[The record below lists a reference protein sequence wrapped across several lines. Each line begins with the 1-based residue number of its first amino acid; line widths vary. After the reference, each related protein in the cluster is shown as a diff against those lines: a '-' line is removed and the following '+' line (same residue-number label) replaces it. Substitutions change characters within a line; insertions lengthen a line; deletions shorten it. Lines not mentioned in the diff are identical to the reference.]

1 MRGMNDKP
9 RLAPRM
15 RHIEPF
21 RVMDLLARARAL
33 EAAGR
38 DIVHLQIGEPDFPTP
53 EPVRERAARVL
64 REDPLHYTP
73 ALGLPALREAIARH
87 YEERE
92 GVSVSPERIVV
103 TPGSSAALQLVIA
116 ALVGRDEGVLL
127 GDPGYPCNRNFVHL
141 FEGRVVSVP
150 TRPETGFQPTPELLE
165 AHAGT
170 DARLLLLASPANP
183 TGSVLQAPALRALLA
198 WCAERGVVPVVDEIY
213 RGLFHGTQIPPT
225 ALALSDEVFV
235 VNSFS
240 KYYGMTGWRVG
251 WVVAPEWAIEPLDRL
266 AQNLYLSAP
275 TLGQQAALVAFA
287 PATLEI
293 LEQRRAEFT
302 RRRDFLLPAL
312 ESLGFRI
319 PVVPE
324 GAFYLYADCSAFT
337 DDSEAFVQRLLEE
350 AGVAITPGTD
360 FGRAQADTFVRFA
373 FTRPV
378 AVLERAVEYLSRSLA
393 GTGA

>member
-1 MRGMNDKP
+1 MRDMNDKP

-38 DIVHLQIGEPDFPTP
+38 DIIHLQIGEPDFPTP

-87 YEERE
+87 YDEHE
-92 GVSVSPERIVV
+92 GVRVPPERIVV

-116 ALVGRDEGVLL
+116 ALVGRDEEVLL

-150 TRPETGFQPTPELLE
+150 TQPETGFQPTPELLE

-183 TGSVLQAPALRALLA
+183 TGSVLQVPALRALLD
-198 WCAERGVVPVVDEIY
+198 WCTEHAVVPVVDEIY
-213 RGLFHGTQIPPT
+213 RGLFHGTEVPPT

-275 TLGQQAALVAFA
+275 TLGQQAALAAFA

-312 ESLGFRI
+312 QSLGFRI

-324 GAFYLYADCSAFT
+324 GAFYLYADCSAFS
-337 DDSEAFVQRLLEE
+337 DDSEAFVQRLLDE

-378 AVLERAVEYLSRSLA
+378 AVLERAVDYLSRSLA